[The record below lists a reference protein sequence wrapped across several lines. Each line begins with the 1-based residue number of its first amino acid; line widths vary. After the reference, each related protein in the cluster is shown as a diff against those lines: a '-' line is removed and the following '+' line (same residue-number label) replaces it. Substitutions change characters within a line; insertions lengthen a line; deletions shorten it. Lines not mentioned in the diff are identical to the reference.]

1 MMREL
6 ETERLRLRALR
17 PEDVQA
23 IYDGWASDPEVTRH
37 LTWNPHESTEQTQSI
52 MDYWLAEYEKED
64 CFRYGIE
71 RKADRV
77 LMGMLDVVGFVD
89 GAPVIGYC
97 SGRAYWN
104 RGYMTEAFQA
114 VIRELFACGYSA
126 IIVEAVR
133 ENTGSNRVIQKCG
146 FRFVGS
152 SERPLSRLK
161 PDIVTINSY
170 RLDKQTQ

>member
-1 MMREL
+1 MREL

-17 PEDVQA
+17 PDDVQA
-23 IYDGWASDPEVTRH
+23 IYDGWASDPEVTRY

-71 RKADRV
+71 RKEDRM

-104 RGYMTEAFQA
+104 QGYMTEDMLGPDYFRWLYTALTRA
-114 VIRELFACGYSA
+114 R
-126 IIVEAVR
+126 
-133 ENTGSNRVIQKCG
+133 TRVY
-146 FRFVGS
+146 FVNWKD
-152 SERPLSRLK
+152 EQVLE
-161 PDIVTINSY
+161 
-170 RLDKQTQ
+170 

>member
-1 MMREL
+1 MREL

-17 PEDVQA
+17 PDDVQA
-23 IYDGWASDPEVTRH
+23 IYDGWASDPEVTRY

-89 GAPVIGYC
+89 DTPVSGYS

-104 RGYMTEAFQA
+104 QGYMTEAFQA
-114 VIRELFACGYSA
+114 VIRELFVCGYSA
-126 IIVEAVR
+126 IVVEAVR

-170 RLDKQTQ
+170 RLEK